1 MPLGAFDRA
10 RVTIELSPFPT
21 VGVLTYDAIQER
33 DHLGTPPAL
42 KGAILS
48 RLRSRDLDVLNVFR
62 RSTPPTHLVGAI
74 VAPPLGF
81 ASILCGPPGAG
92 PRFEDALE
100 RIAAT
105 PPEAF
110 LEASEC
116 CAPAAPADA
125 WSLLTSDPRR
135 WLDRYT
141 VALRRAWDE
150 IAPLWRRSRVLLDRE
165 VERVDAASARGVFA
179 DLIAVIHPRATV
191 ANGAWTLPAPDSPST
206 RRPSRAPYQVASRF
220 SVCPML
226 TGSRATAVFSDR
238 RGRAAALFY
247 PTPDAWR
254 AFEGELPPPTSLEA
268 LVGHHRALI
277 LQRLDNPTT
286 AGRIAELL
294 NMVPASA
301 THHLRSLE
309 AAGLVSRLRQGRN
322 VIVERTAR
330 GTALVA
336 MYDEP

>member
-1 MPLGAFDRA
+1 M
-10 RVTIELSPFPT
+10 ELAPFPT

-42 KGAILS
+42 KRAILS
-48 RLRSRDLDVLNVFR
+48 RLRRQDLDVLSVFR
-62 RSTPPTHLVGAI
+62 RTKPPPHLLGAL
-74 VAPPLGF
+74 VAPPIGF

-110 LEASEC
+110 LEASKC
-116 CAPAAPADA
+116 CAAAAPDDA
-125 WSLLTSDPRR
+125 WSLLSADPRR
-135 WLDRYT
+135 WLDRYA
-141 VALRRAWDE
+141 VALRRAWTE
-150 IAPLWRRSRVLLDRE
+150 IAPLWRRSRVLLERE

-179 DLIAVIHPRATV
+179 DLIAVVHPRATV
-191 ANGAWTLPAPDSPST
+191 ADGAWTLPASDSPCA
-206 RRPSRAPYQVASRF
+206 RRPSPAPYRLASRF

-226 TGSRATAVFSDR
+226 TGRRATVVFSDR
-238 RGRAAALFY
+238 CGHAAALFY
-247 PTPDAWR
+247 PTPDAGR
-254 AFEGELPPPTSLEA
+254 AFEGQLPPAASLEA
-268 LVGHHRALI
+268 LVGGQRALI
-277 LQRLDNPTT
+277 LQRLDSAAT

-294 NMVPASA
+294 DMSPGSA

-309 AAGLVSRLRQGRN
+309 AAGLVTRIRQGRN
-322 VIVERTAR
+322 VVVERTAR

-336 MYDEP
+336 MFDEP